1 MQSHAAFR
9 RCPVGEQGHVVVEH
23 RVERVER
30 GSALDDARGRACD
43 RLAYGLRFVHGRQP
57 GRRSES
63 AVCKDVAEFESR
75 RDRPLSRVS
84 ASSPPPPPMIFL
96 LVIAIMQ
103 FNLSR
108 SLRDL
113 VFGQTTHNL

>member
-43 RLAYGLRFVHGRQP
+43 RLACGLRFVHGRQP

-84 ASSPPPPPMIFL
+84 AS
-96 LVIAIMQ
+96 
-103 FNLSR
+103 R
-108 SLRDL
+108 RR
-113 VFGQTTHNL
+113 HR